1 MTVRNLDALFRPR
14 SIALVGA
21 GPGPGTVEALLARN
35 LLSAGF
41 DGPIMPVH
49 PSERAVNGVYAYRD
63 VAALPEPPD
72 LAVLV
77 TPPPSI
83 PGLLTELGQR
93 GTRAAIAIPA
103 KFGEDGEKEDGR
115 LRQAMLDA
123 ARPHLLRIVGPDSL
137 GVLVPGS
144 GLNASFAHLAP
155 QAGGVAFVTQSPALV
170 TSVLDWAVP
179 RGIGFS
185 HLVSLGDMVDVD
197 FGDMLDYLASDGG
210 TRAILLHLE
219 SVTNARKFM
228 SAARAASRVKPVIAI
243 KAGRFAEAARAAS
256 SHTRALAGAGAAYDA
271 ALTRAGVLRV
281 FDLVELFDAVETLAR
296 VRRVEGDRLAILTNS
311 GDTALL
317 TIDTLI
323 AAGGRLAQLSPET
336 VARLDR
342 VLPSACSSANP
353 VNIRGDAGGGRYA
366 DALEALLEDCGAD
379 GILVLNCPTA
389 VASSVEAAESVVSVA
404 RRRQSYGPPIFTSW
418 LGEKSAA
425 EARQRFAD
433 NGLPTYPT
441 PGDAVRAFLH
451 TVRYRRMRTQL
462 MEAPPS
468 LPERFRPEAAV
479 VRRIVDDALSAG
491 RDWLNE
497 QESSQVLAAYTIPT
511 VPTEIA
517 GSPEEARAAAE
528 RIGGSVA
535 LKILSPDIVHK
546 TDAQGVSLNLAT
558 PEEVETAARTML
570 ERVASAR
577 PDARIAGFTVQQMV
591 RRASAHE
598 LIVGM
603 IEDEQF
609 GPVVLFGRGGTAVEV
624 AADKALALP
633 PLNLKLAHE
642 QIASTG
648 ISRFLDGYGG
658 RLPADR
664 EAIAATLVKISQLV
678 CDFAEIIELEIN
690 PLLGDHSGVVA
701 LDARIRVRATAAPPH
716 ARLAI
721 YPYPAELEELV
732 TLANGRTFLLR
743 PVRAEDAPA
752 FHRGFAK
759 LNPADIRMRF
769 FAPMGRL
776 SPEITERLT
785 QIDYDREMALVAV
798 APSEAEP
805 EEVFGVVRII
815 ADPDNRRAEY
825 AIIVDSSIKGQGL
838 GRILMDRIIAHARR
852 RGIGEIW
859 GDVLRENQRMLAVC
873 DEFGFRREAHPEER
887 EAVRVVLTLQEKPG
901 SESAS
906 SPQASSRSSE

>member
-14 SIALVGA
+14 SIAVVGA
-21 GPGPGTVEALLARN
+21 GTRPGSVGAVLARN

-41 DGPIMPVH
+41 GGPIMPVH
-49 PSERAVNGVYAYRD
+49 PRERAINGVYAYRD
-63 VAALPEPPD
+63 VASLPETPD

-83 PGLLTELGQR
+83 PGLVAELGQR
-93 GTRAAIAIPA
+93 GTRAAVIITAG
-103 KFGEDGEKEDGR
+103 FGEGGNEEGSR
-115 LRQAMLDA
+115 LRQATLDA
-123 ARPHLLRIVGPDSL
+123 ARPHLLRIVGPNCL

-155 QAGGVAFVTQSPALV
+155 QPGGVAFVTQSGALV

-185 HLVSLGDMVDVD
+185 HLVSLGAMADVD
-197 FGDMLDYLASDGG
+197 FGDMLDYLASDGQ
-210 TRAILLHLE
+210 TRAILLYIE
-219 SVTNARKFM
+219 AVTNARKFM
-228 SAARAASRVKPVIAI
+228 SAARAAARVKPVIAI
-243 KAGRFAEAARAAS
+243 KAGRFTEAARAAS
-256 SHTRALAGAGAAYDA
+256 SHTGALAGVDAVYDA
-271 ALTRAGVLRV
+271 AFTRAGVLRV
-281 FDLVELFDAVETLAR
+281 YDLVELFDAVETLSR
-296 VRRVEGDRLAILTNS
+296 IRRVEGDRLTILTN
-311 GDTALL
+311 GGGIGVIAMDALL
-317 TIDTLI
+317 
-323 AAGGRLAQLSPET
+323 AAGGRPTTLSPET
-336 VARLDR
+336 IDRLDR
-342 VLPSACSSANP
+342 VLPPTWSRGNP
-353 VNIRGDAGGGRYA
+353 VDIIGDATGARYS
-366 DALEALLEDCGAD
+366 DALEALLEDRGSDA
-379 GILVLNCPTA
+379 ILVLNCPTA
-389 VASSVEAAESVVSVA
+389 VASSGEAAEAVVSVA
-404 RRRQSYGPPIFTSW
+404 RRAPPHAPPIFTSW
-418 LGEKSAA
+418 VGEQSASD
-425 EARQRFAD
+425 ARRLFGD
-433 NGLPTYPT
+433 NGLPTYAT
-441 PGDAVRAFLH
+441 PGDAVRAFSH
-451 TVRYRRMRTQL
+451 VVRYRRMRTQL

-468 LPERFRPEAAV
+468 LPEKYRPEQAV
-479 VRRIVDDALSAG
+479 VREIIDDALSDG
-491 RDWLNE
+491 REWLNE
-497 QESSQVLAAYTIPT
+497 QESKQVLAAYTIPA

-528 RIGGSVA
+528 RIEGSVA
-535 LKILSPDIVHK
+535 LKILSPDILHK
-546 TDAQGVSLNLAT
+546 TDVQGVALNLAS
-558 PEEVETAARTML
+558 PEQVEAAARTML
-570 ERVASAR
+570 ERIAVAR
-577 PDARIAGFTVQQMV
+577 PDARITGFTVQQMV

-603 IEDEQF
+603 IEDAQF
-609 GPVVLFGRGGTAVEV
+609 GPVILFGRGGTAVEV

-648 ISRFLDGYGG
+648 ISRFLEGYRG
-658 RLPADR
+658 RAPADR

-678 CDFAEIIELEIN
+678 CDFAEIVELDVN
-690 PLLGDHSGVVA
+690 PLLADESGVTA
-701 LDARIRVRATAAPPH
+701 LDARIRVQASEAPPH

-721 YPYPAELEELV
+721 CPYPAELEEEV

-752 FHRGFAK
+752 FHRGFAR
-759 LNPADIRMRF
+759 LDPGDIRMRF

-798 APSEAEP
+798 APGEGEP

-859 GDVLRENQRMLAVC
+859 GDVLRENHRMLAVC
-873 DEFGFRREAHPEER
+873 DEFGFRREPHPEER
-887 EAVRVVLTLQEKPG
+887 DAVRVVLTLPG
-901 SESAS
+901 AERDDGA